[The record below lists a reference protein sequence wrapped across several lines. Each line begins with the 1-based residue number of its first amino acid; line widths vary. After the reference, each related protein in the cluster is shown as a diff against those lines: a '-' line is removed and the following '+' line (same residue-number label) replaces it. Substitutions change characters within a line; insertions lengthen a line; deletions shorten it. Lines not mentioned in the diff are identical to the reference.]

1 MAAVHAT
8 PAAKPTAVGKRK
20 DEDRTRGA
28 LAVVFGMSPPTSCR
42 RGTWFFSQPSS
53 NNFAIILSSNNAN
66 SPILH
71 DEHTSTIHRIRLLPN
86 SPPTP
91 GARSLSFSLSSPTFS
106 IASPAWS
113 GMQFS
118 ISFRMMLASFGDR
131 PLVEI
136 MIWRGP
142 SRTCAPK

>member
-1 MAAVHAT
+1 MAVAHAT
-8 PAAKPTAVGKRK
+8 PATKPNVVGRRR
-20 DEDRTRGA
+20 DGDRTGAA
-28 LAVVFGMSPPTSCR
+28 LAVVFGTGPPTSCR

-53 NNFAIILSSNNAN
+53 SNFPIILSSNNAN
-66 SPILH
+66 SPMLH
-71 DEHTSTIHRIRLLPN
+71 DEHTSTIHRIRLLPT

-113 GMQFS
+113 GMQLS
-118 ISFRMMLASFGDR
+118 IFFLMMFASFGER
-131 PLVEI
+131 PLVAI

-142 SRTCAPK
+142 SRISDPK